1 VPSPDRLRRL
11 LIAILAGVGVGLVV
25 LLASS
30 KGLTTI
36 NGGRV
41 GGDLPAFYGA
51 ARIVRDGHGDR
62 LYDPQ
67 LQEAAQQDLLPA
79 PGRLPF
85 PYPPY
90 VAVAYVPLTW
100 LPFKAAYLVHVLVMA
115 ACVAGAIGYLRRA
128 LPALRAEFLP
138 AVAATLAF
146 YPVFR
151 AVLGGQNTPLS
162 LLCAAGAAAALSRG
176 NALTAGVWMGVWL
189 FKPQLALPVAFFVLL
204 RNSNRARFAIGMA
217 AVGAAYYLVGAAIG
231 GWLWPAWWLREGA
244 FPFAAADL
252 VVDRMNG
259 ISLPIAAT
267 ALGIAPAGWVAA
279 FAVAVYA
286 LWIAW
291 RERPDPVTLVSIAA
305 AAAVLCAPYVL
316 YYDGGLAA
324 LGLIAA
330 WAVRP
335 SWVPVIAGLWLLAWL
350 QPLRVWLP
358 VPPVTVVL
366 AASMLLAARAHL
378 LR

>member
-11 LIAILAGVGVGLVV
+11 LIAILAGLGVGVVV

-67 LQEAAQQDLLPA
+67 LQEAAQRDLLPT

-100 LPFKAAYLVHVLVMA
+100 LPFKAAYLLHVLAMA
-115 ACVAGAIGYLRRA
+115 ACVAGALLHLRGP
-128 LPALRAEFLP
+128 LQGLRAGFLP
-138 AVAATLAF
+138 VFAATIFF
-146 YPVFR
+146 YPIFR

-162 LLCAAGAAAALSRG
+162 LLCAAGAGAALARG
-176 NALTAGVWMGVWL
+176 SDLAAGLWMGAWL
-189 FKPQLALPVAFFVLL
+189 FKPQLALPVALFLIL
-204 RNSNRARFAIGMA
+204 RRANRARFALGMA
-217 AVGAAYYLVGAAIG
+217 AVGALYYAVGAAIG
-231 GWLWPAWWLREGA
+231 GWLWPVWWLREGA

-252 VVDRMNG
+252 VVDRLNG

-267 ALGIAPAGWVAA
+267 ALGAAPAGWIAA
-279 FAVAVYA
+279 FVVAVYA
-286 LWIAW
+286 LSIAW
-291 RERPDPVTLVSIAA
+291 RERPHPVALVAIAA

-324 LGLIAA
+324 LGLIVA
-330 WAVRP
+330 WSVRP
-335 SWVPVIAGLWLLAWL
+335 SWVPMIAGLWLLAWL
-350 QPLRVWLP
+350 QPLRAWLP
-358 VPPVTVVL
+358 VPPVTLVL
-366 AASMLLAARAHL
+366 AASMVLAARAHL